1 MPGRHRQAGSQAGSQ
16 AGGRL
21 SWAGEGRLPA
31 VAGEGRL
38 PAVAGWGRLPAV
50 AGEPGAAV
58 VGSHLAASHRH
69 ILGEHSGL
77 RWGRGTVYCSR
88 L

>member
-31 VAGEGRL
+31 VAGWGRL
-38 PAVAGWGRLPAV
+38 PAVAGWGR
-50 AGEPGAAV
+50 EPGAAV

-69 ILGEHSGL
+69 IPGEHSGL